1 MKVPK
6 EVSQIVFK
14 NKDLFFDIK
23 DFKLNAGQFSSVRP
37 DTFNELIIDTIV
49 VNVPVDE
56 KEITVTGNKVLL
68 NRSVMVEYL
77 KEIKEMFVF
86 NVSVSLIKCTKE
98 EASFKVNMNNA
109 DLSTALEAI
118 RKVRKYY
125 RVEQTDFTMDFNGS
139 FDCDEMKKYLENNLS
154 GFVFGNRPKSGKN
167 CLEFFNRKNKFKV
180 YMKHLS
186 QLTNT
191 SCRADVGCLLFN
203 YIKPT
208 FKYQKELFG
217 NEQFH
222 KDGCTRM
229 ELTVFDE
236 EYEKWED
243 RIEKYRY
250 MMLNSPLFSC
260 GVDELLNLLYKD
272 IKSMVVLH
280 EEESGLFIPI
290 RLINS
295 QTRKIISN
303 YIVTGKEIVKRP
315 KVVCG
320 QPIRRRRIPLKITEE
335 KIPKRRRI
343 SKKNKE
349 GDPRRRIVVPK
360 NHLFDPEIRHLVKEE
375 RIENDT
381 WFLTWLFGMSG
392 IPVHLIT
399 FKSFCDPDNHKIQ
412 SFLKITGTTLVCK
425 QNSLFSCADDVKI
438 KGCYKFEPS
447 VLRRRCELKEKYEEY
462 SRFGSLRPIETDIRL
477 KQMRRE
483 HSGDINYDLEEVFES
498 SVQEFDKEGVYTI
511 MACSRSEESDEVHY
525 GVLLNETLVHVKID
539 SEELK
544 ERVLKSV
551 AKGFWTDNDYFI
563 GYGFK
568 IQFMSYLEA
577 GRMKFYVNPIASEL
591 LPWTFGV
598 KKNSVSLNTLKEGS
612 CVFVES
618 VYEYLFRGKK
628 KYLIKCR
635 GIDQIFNSNE
645 IFETLFDD
653 DPKPSWIRIGGRQV
667 TKSRHYESVVVALR

>member
-23 DFKLNAGQFSSVRP
+23 DFKLNAGQFNSVRP
-37 DTFNELIIDTIV
+37 DTLNELIIDTIV
-49 VNVPVDE
+49 VNVPVSE
-56 KEITVTGNKVLL
+56 EEITVTGNKVLL

-86 NVSVSLIKCTKE
+86 NVYISLIKCTKE

-125 RVEQTDFTMDFNGS
+125 KVEQTDFTMDFVGS
-139 FDCDEMKKYLENNLS
+139 FDCDEMKEYLENNLS
-154 GFVFGNRPKSGKN
+154 GFVFGNRPESGKN

-191 SCRADVGCLLFN
+191 SCRTDVGCLLFN

-208 FKYQKELFG
+208 FKYQEELFG

-229 ELTVFDE
+229 ELTIFDE

-243 RIEKYRY
+243 RIEEYRY

-303 YIVTGKEIVKRP
+303 YIVTGKEIIKRP

-320 QPIRRRRIPLKITEE
+320 QPIRRRRIPLKNTEE

-349 GDPRRRIVVPK
+349 RDPRRMSMINPV
-360 NHLFDPEIRHLVKEE
+360 IRHLVKEE
-375 RIENDT
+375 MIEDDT
-381 WFLTWLFGMSG
+381 RFLTWLFGMSDMP
-392 IPVHLIT
+392 IHLIT
-399 FKSFCDPDNHKIQ
+399 FKSFQEPDNHKIR
-412 SFLKITGTTLVCK
+412 SFLKISGDTLVCK
-425 QNSLFSCADDVKI
+425 QNSLFSCADDVKV
-438 KGCYKFEPS
+438 KGCYKFTPY
-447 VLRRRCELKEKYEEY
+447 VLRRRCELKKKYEEY

-483 HSGDINYDLEEVFES
+483 SDEGVNYNLEEVFET
-498 SVQEFDKEGVYTI
+498 SVETFDREGVYTVV
-511 MACSRSEESDEVHY
+511 ACSRSEESDEVHY

-551 AKGFWTDNDYFI
+551 AKGFWTDKEYFI

-591 LPWTFGV
+591 LPWTFGA
-598 KKNSVSLNTLKEGS
+598 KKDSVSLNTLKEGS

-618 VYEYLFRGKK
+618 VCGYLFRGKK

-653 DPKPSWIRIGGRQV
+653 DPKPSWIRIGGRRV
-667 TKSRHYESVVVALR
+667 TKTRNYESAVVALR